1 MPETRKIY
9 VCVFVCVC
17 VCKTEN
23 GLYMILYNQYP
34 KQDATE
40 SWLSPANHLV
50 RHPLYL
56 RGRRL
61 QPTAP

>member
-9 VCVFVCVC
+9 VCVCVCVC
-17 VCKTEN
+17 VCKTEH

-40 SWLSPANHLV
+40 SRCWRPAVWL
-50 RHPLYL
+50 
-56 RGRRL
+56 G
-61 QPTAP
+61 APCVCGG